1 MSTQATE
8 WHTSFKREI
17 QVRRGVVLFGNV
29 RDITRD
35 PQGRKGPM
43 PVIDAAVD
51 VLKSAGYQRVVQW
64 DRVNGVRGVSETQW
78 REIKE
83 AAGPAQP
90 TQAGEAYDVGPRQP
104 KAPAGRIDQTPVDF
118 LNVVAS
124 AVQSDTSEPAAFVLD
139 WTEYMFGEPNNL
151 PAAERDWLT
160 LLGKATR
167 DVPLESVSSSNGTP
181 IVVLVCNGL
190 AVLPPALYVNNPDW
204 ATVSVPLPTREQREE
219 AILSLGS
226 RLRVTTSLRQGTR
239 GLTDLV
245 DALDGLT
252 IKDIKNIATLS
263 GLEAV
268 PLSAESLVSLYKFGE
283 HTSPWEQLNRDK
295 LRTTT
300 QTLRERV
307 KGQDQ
312 AIEAVNKVL
321 IRAYTGLSGLQHS
334 RKQRTPKGVL
344 FFVGP
349 TGVGKT
355 ELAKSLAQFLFG
367 DEEACIRFDMSEY
380 NHEHAD
386 QRLVGAPPGY
396 VGFEEGGQLTN
407 AVKKRP
413 FAVLLFDEIEK
424 AHGRILDKF
433 LQILEDGRLTDG
445 RGETVQF
452 ADTFIV
458 FTSNIGA
465 AEVDRHAPDVREA
478 FVERVRDHFVEK
490 LGRPELLGRIGE
502 ANIIPFDFIDNDE
515 FLVDIARSKLTPLRL
530 RLQEKWGIKD
540 IRFDDEPR
548 SLTAIV
554 RAMDR
559 TAGGRG
565 VLAALS
571 ENLIDPLAIYLF
583 ENLGSPTDADGRTL
597 RVSQLG
603 DSPRFTF
610 ELIR

>member
-1 MSTQATE
+1 MTAQASQ
-8 WHTSFKREI
+8 WHSAFDREVR
-17 QVRRGVVLFGNV
+17 VRRGVVLFGNV

-35 PQGRKGPM
+35 PQGRREPM
-43 PVIDAAVD
+43 PVIDAAID
-51 VLKSAGYQRVVQW
+51 VLRTAGYRRVVRW
-64 DRVNGVRGVSETQW
+64 DRVNGVQGVSLPQW
-78 REIKE
+78 RDIVE
-83 AAGPAQP
+83 AASPPQP
-90 TQAGEAYDVGPRQP
+90 PGVQGQEYDAGPRASRTP
-104 KAPAGRIDQTPVDF
+104 TTRIATDTVEF
-118 LNVVAS
+118 LNVVAA
-124 AVQSDTSEPAAFVLD
+124 AVQSDTHEPLAFVLD
-139 WTEYMFGEPNNL
+139 WTEYLFGEPNSL
-151 PAAERDWLT
+151 PTAERDWLT

-167 DVPLESVSSSNGTP
+167 DVSLLTTRPGELTP

-204 ATVSVPLPTREQREE
+204 ATVSVPLPSREQREE

-226 RLRVTTSLRQGTR
+226 NIQISTPILPNTR
-239 GLTDLV
+239 ELADLV

-252 IKDIKNIATLS
+252 IKDIHNIAALS
-263 GLEAV
+263 ALDRN
-268 PLSAESLVSLYKFGE
+268 LSAESLVSLYKFGE
-283 HTSPWEQLNRDK
+283 HTSPWEQLNREK
-295 LRTTT
+295 LKTTT

-307 KGQDQ
+307 KGQDR

-380 NHEHAD
+380 NHEHSD

-465 AEVDRHAPDVREA
+465 AEVDRHSQNVAEE
-478 FVERVRDHFVEK
+478 FIERVRAHFVES
-490 LGRPELLGRIGE
+490 LHRPELLGRIGE
-502 ANIIPFDFIDNDE
+502 ANIIPFDFIEHDD
-515 FLVDIARSKLTPLRL
+515 FLVEIARSKLAPLRL
-530 RLQEKWGIKD
+530 RLQEKWGIRD
-540 IRFDDEPR
+540 LRFENEVR
-548 SLTAIV
+548 ALTAV
-554 RAMDR
+554 VQVMDR

-571 ENLIDPLAIYLF
+571 ENLIDPLATFLF
-583 ENLGSPTDADGRTL
+583 ERISSPSDSDGQML
-597 RVSQLG
+597 RVTQNGEGPDFS
-603 DSPRFTF
+603 F
-610 ELIR
+610 ELIP

>member
-1 MSTQATE
+1 MSTLATQ
-8 WHTSFKREI
+8 WHTTFGREI
-17 QVRRGVVLFGNV
+17 QVRRGVVLYGNV

-35 PQGRKGPM
+35 PQGRRGQM
-43 PVIDAAVD
+43 PVIEAAID
-51 VLKSAGYQRVVQW
+51 VLKTAGYRRVVQW
-64 DRVNGVRGVSETQW
+64 DRVNGVRGVTAPQW
-78 REIKE
+78 RDIV
-83 AAGPAQP
+83 AASTP
-90 TQAGEAYDVGPRQP
+90 THHAPQEGEAYDAGPRATRSP
-104 KAPAGRIDQTPVDF
+104 NARIATDAIEF

-124 AVQSDTSEPAAFVLD
+124 AVQSDTNEPPAFVLD
-139 WTEYMFGEPNNL
+139 WTEYLFGEPNNL
-151 PAAERDWLT
+151 PAAERDWLA

-167 DVPLESVSSSNGTP
+167 DVPLQSSSPAGRTP

-204 ATVSVPLPTREQREE
+204 ATVSVPLPSREQREE

-226 RLRVTTSLRQGTR
+226 SLRVSTPITPNTR

-252 IKDIKNIATLS
+252 IKDIHNIATLS
-263 GLEAV
+263 SLDSG
-268 PLSAESLVSLYKFGE
+268 LSAESLVSLYKFGE
-283 HTSPWEQLNRDK
+283 HTSPWEQLNREK
-295 LRTTT
+295 LKTTT
-300 QTLRERV
+300 RTLQERV
-307 KGQDQ
+307 KGQDR
-312 AIEAVNKVL
+312 AIDAVNKVL

-465 AEVDRHAPDVREA
+465 AEVDRNSPDVREA
-478 FVERVRDHFVEK
+478 FIERVRDHFVES
-490 LGRPELLGRIGE
+490 LHRPELLGRIGE
-502 ANIIPFDFIDNDE
+502 ANIIPFDFIDNDA
-515 FLVDIARSKLTPLRL
+515 FLVEIARSKLTPLRL
-530 RLQEKWGIKD
+530 RLQEKWGIRD
-540 IRFDDEPR
+540 LRFEDEVR
-548 SLTAIV
+548 ALTAVV

-571 ENLIDPLAIYLF
+571 DNLIDPLANFLF
-583 ENLGSPTDADGRTL
+583 ENLATPTDSDGRTL
-597 RVSQLG
+597 RVRQDG
-603 DSPRFTF
+603 DGPTFTF
-610 ELIR
+610 ELVT

>member
-1 MSTQATE
+1 MSTQATQ
-8 WHTSFKREI
+8 WHTTLDREVRI
-17 QVRRGVVLFGNV
+17 RRGVILFGNV
-29 RDITRD
+29 RDITGD
-35 PQGRKGPM
+35 PQRRRGPM
-43 PVIDAAVD
+43 PVIDAAID
-51 VLKSAGYQRVVQW
+51 VLKQAGYRQVVRW
-64 DRVNGVRGVSETQW
+64 DRVTGVQGVTAGQW
-78 REIKE
+78 SDIVAASTPTPR
-83 AAGPAQP
+83 APQQGQAYDAGPRASRAP
-90 TQAGEAYDVGPRQP
+90 SARIATEAVE
-104 KAPAGRIDQTPVDF
+104 F
-118 LNVVAS
+118 LNVVVG
-124 AVQSDTSEPAAFVLD
+124 AVQSDANEPPAFVLD
-139 WTEYMFGEPNNL
+139 WTEYLFGEPKNL
-151 PAAERDWLT
+151 PNAERDWLT

-167 DVPLESVSSSNGTP
+167 DVPIPSSSQAQRTP

-190 AVLPPALYVNNPDW
+190 TVLPPSLYVNNPDW
-204 ATVSVPLPTREQREE
+204 AAVSVPLPAREQREE

-226 RLRVTTSLRQGTR
+226 SLQVTPPVTPNSRE
-239 GLTDLV
+239 LTDLV

-252 IKDIKNIATLS
+252 VKDIHNIAALS
-263 GLEAV
+263 KLDAG
-268 PLSAESLVSLYKFGE
+268 LSAESLVSLYKFGE
-283 HTSPWEQLNRDK
+283 HTSPWEQLNREK
-295 LRTTT
+295 LKTTKRT
-300 QTLRERV
+300 LGERV
-307 KGQDQ
+307 KGQDR

-413 FAVLLFDEIEK
+413 FAVLLFDEVEK

-465 AEVDRHAPDVREA
+465 AEVDRNSGDVAGE
-478 FVERVRDHFVEK
+478 FIERVRAHFVEV
-490 LGRPELLGRIGE
+490 LHRPELLGRIGE
-502 ANIIPFDFIDNDE
+502 ANIIPFDFIDNDD
-515 FLVDIARSKLTPLRL
+515 FLIEIARSKLMPLRS
-530 RLQEKWGIKD
+530 RLQEKWGIRD
-540 IRFDDEPR
+540 IRFQDE
-548 SLTAIV
+548 V
-554 RAMDR
+554 RALRSVVSMMDR

-571 ENLIDPLAIYLF
+571 ETLIDPLAAFLF
-583 ENLGSPTDADGRTL
+583 EEISSPSASDGRTL
-597 RVSQLG
+597 RVSQDG
-603 DSPRFTF
+603 DRPRFRF
-610 ELIR
+610 ELAP